1 MSARARSLNSE
12 NRHTCNDLHGPLT
25 LSLSGSLVHIRQ
37 MNEITAMLLYE
48 KQKPVFYFFGDVCES
63 SRPPAVADVTLES
76 LLLLLFLLLLAS
88 SWNTE
93 RTNNNNN
100 NEK

>member
-1 MSARARSLNSE
+1 
-12 NRHTCNDLHGPLT
+12 
-25 LSLSGSLVHIRQ
+25 

-100 NEK
+100 NEKWLFYILTAEERWIDFHHLEAFRPTTKKLLVAV